1 MSRDGFWSFGAITR
15 HSIVLVVA
23 GFSYVAMGFS
33 IEYIVPGGPRWLA
46 LVVARNVMSLD
57 LWGYVFMT
65 LGLLVALLAHWPN
78 RARTWGYTIL
88 TGLSVAW
95 SMFYFLG
102 VFFVDQKGSNIS
114 LGFVWGLQGFVWW
127 AISGLPD
134 IAANGKGRM
143 PLWIKKEDTPSHM
156 S

>member
-1 MSRDGFWSFGAITR
+1 MSRNGVWSFGAITR
-15 HSIVLVVA
+15 HSLVLVIA
-23 GFSYVAMGFS
+23 GLSYAAVGSS
-33 IEYIVPGGPRWLA
+33 ITYIIPGGPRWQA
-46 LVVARNVMSLD
+46 LVVARNVMDLD
-57 LWGYVFMT
+57 KWGYLFIAV
-65 LGLLVALLAHWPN
+65 GILVALIAHWPN

-88 TGLSVAW
+88 TGISVAW

-102 VFFVDQKGSNIS
+102 AFFVPQVGGNIS

-143 PLWIKKEDTPSHM
+143 PLWIKKENTPSHTV
-156 S
+156 